1 MKNTLSRSHRALCT
15 ALAAVAAL
23 LVFTAPAY
31 AQAAEPNTYAPTASQ
46 SGLVSGNH
54 HELRSDSPFSGTWV
68 HNVQI
73 APGLNAPA
81 LVTIHSEG
89 TMNIS
94 SAFMF
99 GMPGFPFRFSPI
111 HSVWKRTGPR
121 SMVATS
127 IFFVFDA
134 DGVLL
139 RYQRNRCPLKFSH
152 DFDSYSGVEF
162 METLDCPGGI
172 FSCPDPLDPAAKW
185 IPDPSA
191 PLTGSPATGKRVKVV
206 LPGPLN
212 P

>member
-1 MKNTLSRSHRALCT
+1 MKSTFSCSRRALCI
-15 ALAAVAAL
+15 ALATAAVL
-23 LVFTAPAY
+23 LVFTASAN
-31 AQAAEPNTYAPTASQ
+31 AQAAEPNTYAPDVSQ
-46 SGLVSGNH
+46 ARLVSGYH
-54 HELRSDSPFSGTWV
+54 HELENSPFSGTWI
-68 HNVQI
+68 HNVEV
-73 APGLNAPA
+73 APGVNAPA

-99 GMPGFPFRFSPI
+99 GMPGWPVRFSPI
-111 HSVWKRTGPR
+111 HTVWKRTGHR
-121 SMVATS
+121 SMIATS

-134 DGVLL
+134 NGVLL
-139 RYQRNRCPLKFSH
+139 RYQRNRCPLKFSP

-172 FSCPDPLDPAAKW
+172 FSCPDPLNPAAKW
-185 IPDPSA
+185 IPDPST
-191 PLTGSPATGKRVKVV
+191 PPTGAPATGKRVKVV